1 MGNWAWRWF
10 IPLWGLL
17 EVKVTVIFHVL
28 QNELIIQCQQF
39 TRWLHAACDFI
50 RNEREAKFCA
60 KDGYTCVL
68 CRSPD
73 QQPPHLHPSNA
84 SVDALT
90 LAPPPLVSVLAASNQ
105 AGNRQNRQSS
115 SATPPPSP
123 VPGLLQKLA
132 GGPLINGSSN
142 SIRPK
147 SPASFSSQFLV
158 DGASLSE
165 GGITFAIATTGPAPS
180 PVSQ

>member
-1 MGNWAWRWF
+1 
-10 IPLWGLL
+10 
-17 EVKVTVIFHVL
+17 VL

-123 VPGLLQKLA
+123 VPGPLQKLA
-132 GGPLINGSSN
+132 GRPLYQRI
-142 SIRPK
+142 IK
-147 SPASFSSQFLV
+147 QHPAQIPGLFFQPVPCGRRFV
-158 DGASLSE
+158 VRRRNNTNDRYNW
-165 GGITFAIATTGPAPS
+165 TS
-180 PVSQ
+180 PVAGVAINSRSSLTTIQDSVQGDGQE